1 MCVTVCPHAVFA
13 IKQRKAQII
22 DRDACMEC
30 GACAKNCPS
39 DAITVN
45 AGVGCVAAII
55 KGALTGSEPDCGCGP
70 ESCCSAVSLTC
81 NFRPKSAGL
90 SCLIIACLAKYRT
103 ARASDSRRV
112 AHMW

>member
-1 MCVTVCPHAVFA
+1 MPELRYLSDVVTLTLEESKCDGCGMCVTVCPHGVFA

-39 DAITVN
+39 EAIAVN

-70 ESCCSAVSLTC
+70 KSCC
-81 NFRPKSAGL
+81 
-90 SCLIIACLAKYRT
+90 
-103 ARASDSRRV
+103 
-112 AHMW
+112 